1 LKKEYKRLSKK
12 YDTIIVGAG
21 ISGALLARDLAQV
34 GQQVLLLE
42 KGGYHRFLGNHPA
55 LVRIAD
61 KKGFRYTEEH
71 LFVGSGITVGGSS
84 LISTGTAFRP
94 LKGYFRQWGIELE
107 RELDEAEKEAGV
119 RILPDELIGKGNLH
133 LLEAGNR
140 LNQEWVRL
148 PKFID
153 PVKCVP
159 NCSAC
164 MLGCKR
170 EAKFTA
176 RNLLKEAITKGLQLQ
191 KKKIDRVIIEGG
203 KASGVKPKRGH
214 TIKADRII
222 ISAGGIHSPILLQNS
237 GFKEAGK
244 GFFMD
249 PMVFTYGVASDK
261 AHRTIHDMP
270 MVVGTYKYHEDEGI
284 LQSAVTDP
292 WGMFLVSFVY
302 RQNPLGIMKFRHYP
316 RLMGIMTKIRD
327 DKTGTI
333 SSGRFGITIS
343 KKLTIEDQKR
353 LERGKAYAEEVLLE
367 AGAKKVFSSPIRG
380 AHPGGTNSIND
391 VINLKFQT
399 EIPNLY
405 VCDSS
410 ILPRSLGAP
419 LVITLMAFAKK
430 LARQI
435 INES

>member
-1 LKKEYKRLSKK
+1 MPKA
-12 YDTIIVGAG
+12 YDTIIIGAG
-21 ISGALLARDLAQV
+21 ISGALLARDLTQQ
-34 GQQVLLLE
+34 GQRVLLLE

-61 KKGFRYTEEH
+61 KKGFRYTKEH
-71 LFVGSGITVGGSS
+71 LFVASGITVGGSS
-84 LISTGTAFRP
+84 VISAGTAFRP
-94 LKGYFRQWGIELE
+94 PKGFFRPWGIDLEQELN
-107 RELDEAEKEAGV
+107 EAEKEAKTTF
-119 RILPDELIGKGNLH
+119 LPDELIGKGNLD

-140 LNQEWVRL
+140 LNQEWVRF

-153 PVKCVP
+153 PIKCVP

-170 EAKFTA
+170 KAKFTA
-176 RNLLKEAITKGLQLQ
+176 RSLVEEAVAKGLQLQ
-191 KKKIDRVIIEGG
+191 KKNVDRVIIEGG
-203 KASGVKPKRGH
+203 KAIGVKPKRGQS
-214 TIKADRII
+214 IEADRII
-222 ISAGGIHSPILLQNS
+222 VSAGGIHSPILLQKS
-237 GFKEAGK
+237 GINEAGR

-249 PMVFTYGVASDK
+249 PMIFTYGVSSEK
-261 AHRTIHDMP
+261 AHRTIHDIP
-270 MVVGTYKYHEDEGI
+270 MVVGTYKFHSEEGI

-292 WGMFLVSFVY
+292 WGMFLVSLVY
-302 RQNPLGIMKFRHYP
+302 RQNPLGIVKFRHYP
-316 RLMGIMTKIRD
+316 RLMGIMTKIQD
-327 DKTGTI
+327 DKNGTI
-333 SSGRFGITIS
+333 SSGKFGITIS

-353 LERGKAYAEEVLLE
+353 LERGKAFAGEVLLE

-380 AHPGGTNSIND
+380 AHPGGTNSFDEVVDSN
-391 VINLKFQT
+391 FQT
-399 EIPNLY
+399 EFPNLY

-419 LVITLMAFAKK
+419 LIMTLMAFAKK